1 MASALQVD
9 DTTYVMQENINKAL
23 EQRESLDLS
32 QGKPN
37 NLAFQTNRLGIR
49 RDARKVSWDAIKS
62 RICLI
67 SSVVIIL
74 LIMVVLPILALIL
87 QHGNN
92 TR

>member
-9 DTTYVMQENINKAL
+9 DTVYVMRENINKVL
-23 EQRESLDLS
+23 EQRESLDSL

-37 NLAFQTNRLGIR
+37 DLAFQSNGLGLR
-49 RDARKVSWDAIKS
+49 RDARKVGWDAIKS

-87 QHGNN
+87 QHGK
-92 TR
+92 